1 MGGIAAQRGLP
12 LISFTTKKYIVGY
25 ADVLAGASV
34 PALRFGNLNN
44 GSGNAG
50 LSYLNANND
59 LSNSRWNYL
68 GRHSELI

>member
-1 MGGIAAQRGLP
+1 MC
-12 LISFTTKKYIVGY
+12 
-25 ADVLAGASV
+25 LAGV
-34 PALRFGNLNN
+34 WPPALRFGNLNN
-44 GSGNAG
+44 GSENAG